1 MQLKIK
7 KLIAKEVILILG
19 SMFLTLIIFLL
30 VYPYN
35 LYCKSKLDDISKTI
49 TYNIVKSKSLSSQYD
64 IKLKQHDWFFNENAK
79 EYDMQ
84 AASYNDAEKLW
95 EQLENI
101 YNKDSIEYKY
111 NKVWGKDLIAVI
123 DKIGFH
129 NAQMFKEFISKN
141 ILSQSDK
148 KNKDISNK
156 LKSEISTLKSTKRML
171 IRKIFTMEEQIW
183 FSIKAFI
190 IILIFLYPIR
200 ILYWSFVWSTKT
212 LKQKEE

>member
-49 TYNIVKSKSLSSQYD
+49 TYNKVKSKSLSSQYD
-64 IKLKQHDWFFNENAK
+64 IKLKQHHWFFNENAK

-111 NKVWGKDLIAVI
+111 NKVWGKDLIAVL